1 MRALPRLRRGLQA
14 LRGAPLTGPP
24 TPPSPLCPPHS
35 PRYSD
40 GSSNVSELQPVKYR
54 MIDPTAA
61 SHVMSGALTAGK
73 WLALPYV
80 SLLLLLVT
88 FQRQI
93 IFPRPAVAA
102 DAESTGG
109 DLHYIPS
116 DGVTGKLA
124 VLHFPVVD
132 LKAPTLVYFHGNA
145 DQLGWSGA
153 WLGPQFRRRG
163 CAFYAV
169 EYPGYGLSDPP
180 GPDEATL
187 CAAGERAVR
196 FLTDPAPH
204 GLGVDPQKVVL
215 FGQSIGSG
223 VAMHLAAKGLG
234 SRLVLL
240 SAFTSIPEMAQ
251 SALLL
256 TRFLPLPLLRYA
268 LLDHFDN
275 AAKAPSVTLPTCII
289 HGDRDEIVPFFM
301 GERLRDLMPHA
312 EFRRLS
318 HTGHNDVFLSDE
330 GAVIRIVTDF
340 AHKMTA

>member
-1 MRALPRLRRGLQA
+1 
-14 LRGAPLTGPP
+14 
-24 TPPSPLCPPHS
+24 
-35 PRYSD
+35 
-40 GSSNVSELQPVKYR
+40 
-54 MIDPTAA
+54 
-61 SHVMSGALTAGK
+61 
-73 WLALPYV
+73 
-80 SLLLLLVT
+80 VT

-132 LKAPTLVYFHGNA
+132 RKAPTLVYFHGNA

-169 EYPGYGLSDPP
+169 EWGDNW
-180 GPDEATL
+180 D
-187 CAAGERAVR
+187 
-196 FLTDPAPH
+196 LTTH
-204 GLGVDPQKVVL
+204 RPQVVL